1 MIVDG
6 LLLFKVDQ
14 RQQGETLPSLATAG
28 DVKNGDLGTLF
39 ANLNLAVPSSI
50 KKCRTKGLPIPNK
63 SRLEMIKNSLIIL
76 QAHIGPREK
85 PTNAEFETCAEKIVH
100 MVPELKDP
108 LPPIRRDAFKQWV
121 GCTLSTAC
129 ILFDRLQQ

>member
-1 MIVDG
+1 MFIV
-6 LLLFKVDQ
+6 Q
-14 RQQGETLPSLATAG
+14 
-28 DVKNGDLGTLF
+28 
-39 ANLNLAVPSSI
+39 
-50 KKCRTKGLPIPNK
+50 
-63 SRLEMIKNSLIIL
+63 
-76 QAHIGPREK
+76 
-85 PTNAEFETCAEKIVH
+85 